1 MTRGNRQ
8 EVVGV
13 MHLIGKVDGNNL
25 KATVFDIIDEW
36 QILFPQRISLGAWL
50 AHPEVAGVVL
60 WCTGLGF
67 QSAAQHRTEI
77 AVDDVEVGIEVH
89 LHLPQLVVAHYY
101 DGVVAEGVG
110 LQHLFD
116 ALIVGTHA
124 AADER
129 DVACRNIVATLQSAV
144 TFDTEDGFHAEVVVA
159 EFNDVGFRGALTAVH
174 VADDMSSWRGDA
186 LVAGEVE
193 VHQRCL

>member
-1 MTRGNRQ
+1 M
-8 EVVGV
+8 
-13 MHLIGKVDGNNL
+13 
-25 KATVFDIIDEW
+25 
-36 QILFPQRISLGAWL
+36 
-50 AHPEVAGVVL
+50 
-60 WCTGLGF
+60 
-67 QSAAQHRTEI
+67 
-77 AVDDVEVGIEVH
+77 
-89 LHLPQLVVAHYY
+89 
-101 DGVVAEGVG
+101 AEGVG

-144 TFDTEDGFHAEVVVA
+144 TLDTEDGLHAEVVVA
-159 EFNDVGFRGALTAVH
+159 ECDDVSLRGALAAVH
-174 VADDMSSWRGDA
+174 VADDMSSGRGNA